1 MPAGNLLKKWF
12 STVVE
17 ITFHIKTKNYNDL
30 KVLVTYSVSRKL
42 RYKYTSIT
50 INNYPVEQNMF
61 KVTKKIPKQYKQGE
75 PPTSTPHQNKSNM
88 THKTLEPALFT
99 LFKCLYYYFQ

>member
-42 RYKYTSIT
+42 RYKYTSIP
-50 INNYPVEQNMF
+50 INNCPIEQNMF
-61 KVTKKIPKQYKQGE
+61 KVTKKIPKQVQYH
-75 PPTSTPHQNKSNM
+75 P
-88 THKTLEPALFT
+88 
-99 LFKCLYYYFQ
+99 